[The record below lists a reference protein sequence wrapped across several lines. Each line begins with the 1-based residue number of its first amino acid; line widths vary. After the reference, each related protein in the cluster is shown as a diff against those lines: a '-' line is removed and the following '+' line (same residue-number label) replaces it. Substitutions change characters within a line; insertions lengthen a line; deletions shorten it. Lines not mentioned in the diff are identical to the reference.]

1 METVEKAR
9 FLRIRT
15 ERRGQDAIAL
25 SIQDSG
31 KGIDARMI
39 DSIFD
44 AFVTTK
50 AKGKGLGLAISKM
63 IIDRHDGQLTAS
75 SAGSE
80 NGAIFQITLPITL
93 EREPSPE
100 ALPSET

>member
-1 METVEKAR
+1 
-9 FLRIRT
+9 
-15 ERRGQDAIAL
+15 
-25 SIQDSG
+25 
-31 KGIDARMI
+31 MI

-75 SAGSE
+75 SAAGSE